1 MKHLS
6 KGNILKAI
14 TTFFTLI
21 FLQLVSM
28 AQDAAGSS
36 GNQSV
41 TTHTTTTTT
50 SWYAQP
56 WVWIVGGAIFILLLV
71 ALARGGGRNDK
82 VTVTKTTSTD
92 V

>member
-6 KGNILKAI
+6 KGNLLKSI
-14 TTFFTLI
+14 VTFFTLI
-21 FLQLVSM
+21 FIRALSI
-28 AQDAAGSS
+28 AQDASGSKD
-36 GNQSV
+36 V

-50 SWYAQP
+50 TWYAQP
-56 WVWIVGGAIFILLLV
+56 WVWIVAGAIFILLLV
-71 ALARGGGRNDK
+71 ALVRGGGRNDK